1 MKKRILSIFLCLVM
15 VFSLLPFTAS
25 AASAVPI
32 NEETFP
38 DPVFR
43 EYVLKIVG
51 SSVLT
56 EEKAQQIEVLDV
68 SKDNIKKVLGD
79 RAPITSL
86 MGIRYLRYVK
96 DLNCSGQ
103 ELKKTLNLEQNS
115 RVEKLNCSGNRLTD
129 LWFHTGSSLRY
140 LDCSVNQFTAL
151 NLSKNPELTELYC
164 SNNKLTSLDL
174 SANTKLQQIN
184 ASSNKLTALDVRQL
198 PELTHLYLWANHD
211 LKSIDV
217 SKNTK
222 LEFLSVSHC
231 KLTSL
236 DVSHNRKLVE
246 LFVYNNQ
253 LTALDVRSNYLLKTL
268 ACYENQITA
277 LDLSSNVSL
286 EDLGVNDNPITELD
300 LRAQSNLQKLSCS
313 AMKLKKLDV
322 DRCPKLRRLYCN
334 DNQIETLDLRS
345 NKKLETLQCQNNRL
359 SWLDLSSN
367 TALDPRYVDC
377 SGNVYDIKVD
387 ENLQYK
393 VYPDLP
399 CYGATEGTYFT
410 AARASDWTGGT
421 VSKVDGWDVLTLDN
435 RDVKEVTYKYDTGN
449 AKIGKVA
456 FTLKTEVPAKYI
468 TISFDPNGGTG
479 TMKPMRVKAG
489 VGYTLPECTFTPP
502 EGKEFAGWL
511 AVNGNVYPA
520 GHDVFSTYDQS
531 LKATWKDK
539 EVAEVTISFD
549 PNGGTGTMQ
558 PMKVKSGEN
567 FTLPECTFT
576 PPEGKE
582 FAGWLAA
589 NGTVYP
595 AGNVVTS
602 SIDQSFKATWKD
614 KEAETPHK
622 HSYKAVVTAPTCTE
636 KGYTTHTCACG
647 DSYVD
652 TYVDALGHA
661 WDNGKVTKEPTE
673 TETGVKTFTCTRCG
687 ETKTETIPKLT
698 HEHSYKDVVTAPTC
712 TAKGYTTHTCACG
725 DSYVDT
731 YVDALGHAWDSGKV
745 TKQPTA
751 TEAGIRT
758 YTCTR
763 CGETKTETISATGC
777 PSAGFTDVPGEDNW
791 AHAGIDYCVANGL
804 MSGIGNNLFGPKLTT
819 TRAQIVQ
826 ILYNLEGE
834 PKVSGT
840 TPFTDLT
847 QDWYQD
853 AILWAYQ
860 TGVVAGTSS
869 TTFEPDRPVTREQ
882 IAVIL
887 MEYMTRVLKLER
899 TWTPADLSIFPDA
912 GSVSDWAKD
921 AMADAV
927 GLGLISGASNGGQTY
942 LEPQGSATR
951 EQVATILMEFC
962 RNVKK

>member
-1 MKKRILSIFLCLVM
+1 MKKRILSIVLCLVM

-25 AASAVPI
+25 AASAIPI

-56 EEKAQQIEVLDV
+56 EEKARQIEVLDV
-68 SKDNIKKVLGD
+68 SDDNIQEVLGD

-115 RVEKLNCSGNRLTD
+115 RVEKLNCSGNQLTD
-129 LWFHTGSSLRY
+129 LWFHKGSLLRY

-164 SNNKLTSLDL
+164 SSNKLTALDL
-174 SANTKLQQIN
+174 SANTKLQKIVAQTN
-184 ASSNKLTALDVRQL
+184 ALTTLDTRNL
-198 PELTHLYLWANHD
+198 PELTHLYLWGNHD

-222 LEFLSVSHC
+222 LEILSAAHC

-236 DVSHNRKLVE
+236 DVSNNRKLVE
-246 LFVYNNQ
+246 LYVYNNQ
-253 LTALDVRSNYLLKTL
+253 LTALDVRSNYMLKKL
-268 ACYENQITA
+268 GCYENQLTA

-286 EDLGVNDNPITELD
+286 EYLGVNDNPITELN
-300 LRAQSNLQKLSCS
+300 LHPLSNLQELSCYK
-313 AMKLKKLDV
+313 MKLTKLDV
-322 DRCPKLRRLYCN
+322 SRCTELRRLYCN

-345 NKKLETLQCQNNRL
+345 NKKLRALECQNNRL

-511 AVNGNVYPA
+511 AVNGNVSPA

-539 EVAEVTISFD
+539 EAAEVTISFD

-558 PMKVKSGEN
+558 PMKVKAGVD

-576 PPEGKE
+576 PPAGKE
-582 FAGWLAA
+582 FAGWLAV
-589 NGTVYP
+589 NGKVHP
-595 AGNVVTS
+595 AGEVVTS

-614 KEAETPHK
+614 KAEVDVTEMFSDVTKNWAYPGIQYCVTHK
-622 HSYKAVVTAPTCTE
+622 LMGSTGGDKFAPT
-636 KGYTTHTCACG
+636 
-647 DSYVD
+647 
-652 TYVDALGHA
+652 
-661 WDNGKVTKEPTE
+661 
-673 TETGVKTFTCTRCG
+673 
-687 ETKTETIPKLT
+687 
-698 HEHSYKDVVTAPTC
+698 
-712 TAKGYTTHTCACG
+712 
-725 DSYVDT
+725 
-731 YVDALGHAWDSGKV
+731 
-745 TKQPTA
+745 
-751 TEAGIRT
+751 
-758 YTCTR
+758 
-763 CGETKTETISATGC
+763 
-777 PSAGFTDVPGEDNW
+777 
-791 AHAGIDYCVANGL
+791 
-804 MSGIGNNLFGPKLTT
+804 MTT

-834 PKVSGT
+834 PEVSGT

-853 AILWAYQ
+853 AVLWAYQ

-869 TTFEPDRPVTREQ
+869 TTFEPDLPVTREQ

-899 TWTPADLSIFPDA
+899 TWTPADLSVFPDA
-912 GSVSDWAKD
+912 GSVSGWAKD
-921 AMADAV
+921 ALADAV
-927 GLGLISGASNGGQTY
+927 ALGLISGASNGGQTY

-962 RNVKK
+962 KNVKK

>member
-1 MKKRILSIFLCLVM
+1 MKKRILSIVLCLVM

-25 AASAVPI
+25 AASAIPI

-68 SKDNIKKVLGD
+68 SDDNIKEVLGKRD
-79 RAPITSL
+79 PITSL

-115 RVEKLNCSGNRLTD
+115 RVEKLNCSGNQLTG
-129 LWFHTGSSLRY
+129 LWFHKGSSLKY
-140 LDCSVNQFTAL
+140 LTCSVNEFTAL
-151 NLSKNPELTELYC
+151 DLSKCSELIELSC
-164 SNNKLTSLDL
+164 GSNKLTSLDL
-174 SANTKLQQIN
+174 SANTKLQKIS
-184 ASSNKLTALDVRQL
+184 AGSNKLTALDTRNL
-198 PELTHLYLWANHD
+198 PELTYLNLWGNHD

-222 LEFLSVSHC
+222 LEILSACHG

-236 DVSHNRKLVE
+236 NVKNNRKLVE
-246 LFVYNNQ
+246 LYVYNNQ
-253 LTALDVRSNYLLKTL
+253 LTALDVSSNYLLKKL
-268 ACYENQITA
+268 SCYENQITA
-277 LDLSSNVSL
+277 LDLSYNGALESL
-286 EDLGVNDNPITELD
+286 SVNDNPITELN
-300 LRAQSNLQKLSCS
+300 LHPLSNLQQLSCS
-313 AMKLKKLDV
+313 KMKLTKLDV

-345 NKKLETLQCQNNRL
+345 NKKLETLYCQNNRL

-449 AKIGKVA
+449 ARIGKVA

-468 TISFDPNGGTG
+468 
-479 TMKPMRVKAG
+479 
-489 VGYTLPECTFTPP
+489 
-502 EGKEFAGWL
+502 
-511 AVNGNVYPA
+511 
-520 GHDVFSTYDQS
+520 
-531 LKATWKDK
+531 
-539 EVAEVTISFD
+539 TISFD

-582 FAGWLAA
+582 FAGWLAVD
-589 NGTVYP
+589 GTVFP
-595 AGNVVTS
+595 AGDVVISFS
-602 SIDQSFKATWKD
+602 SSVLKATWKD
-614 KEAETPHK
+614 KAE
-622 HSYKAVVTAPTCTE
+622 VDVTE
-636 KGYTTHTCACG
+636 M
-647 DSYVD
+647 
-652 TYVDALGHA
+652 
-661 WDNGKVTKEPTE
+661 
-673 TETGVKTFTCTRCG
+673 
-687 ETKTETIPKLT
+687 
-698 HEHSYKDVVTAPTC
+698 
-712 TAKGYTTHTCACG
+712 
-725 DSYVDT
+725 
-731 YVDALGHAWDSGKV
+731 
-745 TKQPTA
+745 
-751 TEAGIRT
+751 
-758 YTCTR
+758 
-763 CGETKTETISATGC
+763 
-777 PSAGFTDVPGEDNW
+777 FTDVTKNW
-791 AHAGIDYCVANGL
+791 AYPGIQYCVTHQL
-804 MSGIGNNLFGPKLTT
+804 MSGVGGNLFAPKMTT

-847 QDWYQD
+847 QNWYKD
-853 AILWAYQ
+853 AVLWAYQ
-860 TGVVAGTSS
+860 TGVVSGTSA
-869 TTFEPDRPVTREQ
+869 TTFAPDQPVTREQ

-887 MEYMTRVLKLER
+887 MGYAEKVLGVTR
-899 TWTPADLSIFPDA
+899 TWTPADLSVYPDA
-912 GSVSDWAKD
+912 GSVSGWAKD
-921 AMADAV
+921 ALADAV
-927 GLGLISGASNGGQTY
+927 ALGLISGASNGGVTY
-942 LEPQGSATR
+942 LSPKGSATR

-962 RNVKK
+962 KNVKK

>member
-25 AASAVPI
+25 AASAIPI

-68 SKDNIKKVLGD
+68 SKNNIKKVLGD
-79 RAPITSL
+79 RDPITSL

-115 RVEKLNCSGNRLTD
+115 RVERLNCRANQLTGLWFHKGSSLKYLNCS
-129 LWFHTGSSLRY
+129 
-140 LDCSVNQFTAL
+140 VNEFTAL

-184 ASSNKLTALDVRQL
+184 ASSNKLTALDVRHL
-198 PELTHLYLWANHD
+198 SELTHLYLWSNSD
-211 LKSIDV
+211 LRSIDV

-236 DVSHNRKLVE
+236 NVSNNRKLVE

-268 ACYENQITA
+268 DCYENQLTA
-277 LDLSSNVSL
+277 LDLSYNGALESL
-286 EDLGVNDNPITELD
+286 SVNDNPITELN
-300 LRAQSNLQKLSCS
+300 LHPLSNLQKLSCS
-313 AMKLKKLDV
+313 KMKLTKLDV

-359 SWLDLSSN
+359 SWLNLSSN

-387 ENLQYK
+387 ENLQYR

-435 RDVKEVTYKYDTGN
+435 RDVKEVTYKYDAGN

-456 FTLKTEVPAKYI
+456 FTLKTEVPPKYI

-520 GHDVFSTYDQS
+520 GHDVYSTYDQS

-582 FAGWLAA
+582 FAGWLAV
-589 NGTVYP
+589 NGEVYP
-595 AGNVVTS
+595 AGDNVVS
-602 SIDQSFKATWKD
+602 STDSVLKATWKD
-614 KEAETPHK
+614 TTE
-622 HSYKAVVTAPTCTE
+622 VDVT
-636 KGYTTHTCACG
+636 
-647 DSYVD
+647 
-652 TYVDALGHA
+652 
-661 WDNGKVTKEPTE
+661 
-673 TETGVKTFTCTRCG
+673 
-687 ETKTETIPKLT
+687 
-698 HEHSYKDVVTAPTC
+698 
-712 TAKGYTTHTCACG
+712 
-725 DSYVDT
+725 
-731 YVDALGHAWDSGKV
+731 
-745 TKQPTA
+745 QM
-751 TEAGIRT
+751 
-758 YTCTR
+758 
-763 CGETKTETISATGC
+763 
-777 PSAGFTDVPGEDNW
+777 FTDVTKNW
-791 AHAGIDYCVANGL
+791 AYPGIQYCVTH
-804 MSGIGNNLFGPKLTT
+804 GIMGGMGDGTFAPTGTT

-826 ILYNLEGE
+826 ILYNLEGT
-834 PKVSGT
+834 PAVSGT

-847 QDWYQD
+847 ANWYKP

-860 TGVVAGTSS
+860 NNVVAGKSP
-869 TTFEPDRPVTREQ
+869 TTFDPEGPVTREQ

-887 MEYMTRVLKLER
+887 TQYMFNVLKMNR
-899 TWTPADLSIFPDA
+899 TWTPADLSTFPDGA
-912 GSVSDWAKD
+912 NVSSWAKE
-921 AMADAV
+921 AMQDAV
-927 GLGLISGASNGGQTY
+927 ALGLINGTKAPDGKVY
-942 LEPQGSATR
+942 LDPQGSAAR
-951 EQVATILMEFC
+951 QQVATILMNFC
-962 RNVKK
+962 QNVKK

>member
-1 MKKRILSIFLCLVM
+1 MKKRILSIVLCLVM
-15 VFSLLPFTAS
+15 VLSLLPFTAS

-56 EEKAQQIEVLDV
+56 EEKARQIEVLDV
-68 SKDNIKKVLGD
+68 SDDNIKEVLGD

-115 RVEKLNCSGNRLTD
+115 RVEKLNCSGNQLTG

-140 LDCSVNQFTAL
+140 LDCSVNEFTAL
-151 NLSKNPELTELYC
+151 DLSKNPELTELSC
-164 SNNKLTSLDL
+164 SSNKLTSLDL
-174 SANTKLQQIN
+174 SANKKLQKIVAQTN
-184 ASSNKLTALDVRQL
+184 ALTTLDTRNL
-198 PELTHLYLWANHD
+198 PELTDLYLWGNHD
-211 LKSIDV
+211 LRSIDV

-236 DVSHNRKLVE
+236 NVSNNRKLVK
-246 LFVYNNQ
+246 LYVDDNQ
-253 LTALDVRSNYLLKTL
+253 LTALDVSSNYMLKKL
-268 ACYENQITA
+268 GCYENQITA
-277 LDLSSNVSL
+277 LDLSSNVAL
-286 EDLGVNDNPITELD
+286 EYLGVNDNPITELD
-300 LRAQSNLQKLSCS
+300 LHPLSNLQELSCYK
-313 AMKLKKLDV
+313 MKLTKLDV
-322 DRCPKLRRLYCN
+322 SRCTELRRLYCN

-345 NKKLETLQCQNNRL
+345 NKKLETLYCQNNRL
-359 SWLDLSSN
+359 SWLNLSSN

-539 EVAEVTISFD
+539 EVTEVTISFD
-549 PNGGTGTMQ
+549 PNGGTGTMK
-558 PMKVKSGEN
+558 PMKVKSGEK
-567 FTLPECTFT
+567 FKLPECTFT

-582 FAGWLAA
+582 FAGWLAE
-589 NGTVYP
+589 NGKVYP
-595 AGNVVTS
+595 AGEIVS
-602 SIDQSFKATWKD
+602 SVGSSVLKATWKD
-614 KEAETPHK
+614 KAE
-622 HSYKAVVTAPTCTE
+622 VDVT
-636 KGYTTHTCACG
+636 
-647 DSYVD
+647 
-652 TYVDALGHA
+652 
-661 WDNGKVTKEPTE
+661 
-673 TETGVKTFTCTRCG
+673 
-687 ETKTETIPKLT
+687 
-698 HEHSYKDVVTAPTC
+698 
-712 TAKGYTTHTCACG
+712 
-725 DSYVDT
+725 
-731 YVDALGHAWDSGKV
+731 
-745 TKQPTA
+745 QM
-751 TEAGIRT
+751 
-758 YTCTR
+758 
-763 CGETKTETISATGC
+763 
-777 PSAGFTDVPGEDNW
+777 FTDVTKNW
-791 AHAGIDYCVANGL
+791 AYPGIQYCVTH
-804 MSGIGNNLFGPKLTT
+804 GIMGGMGDGTFAPTGTT

-826 ILYNLEGE
+826 ILYNLEGT
-834 PKVSGT
+834 PAVSGT

-847 QDWYQD
+847 ANWYKP

-860 TGVVAGTSS
+860 NNVVAGTSP
-869 TTFEPDRPVTREQ
+869 TTFDPEGPVTREQ

-887 MEYMTRVLKLER
+887 TQYMFHVLKMER
-899 TWTPADLSIFPDA
+899 TWTPADLSTFPDGA
-912 GSVSDWAKD
+912 QVSGWAKE
-921 AMADAV
+921 AMQDAV
-927 GLGLISGASNGGQTY
+927 ALGLINGTKAPDGKVY
-942 LEPQGSATR
+942 LDPQGSAAR
-951 EQVATILMEFC
+951 QQVATILMNFC
-962 RNVKK
+962 QNVKK

>member
-1 MKKRILSIFLCLVM
+1 MKKRILSIVLCLVM

-25 AASAVPI
+25 AASAIPI

-56 EEKAQQIEVLDV
+56 DEKARQIEVLDV
-68 SKDNIKKVLGD
+68 SDDNIKEVLGKRD
-79 RAPITSL
+79 PITSL
-86 MGIRYLRYVK
+86 MGIRYLNYVK

-115 RVEKLNCSGNRLTD
+115 RVEKLNCSGNQLTG
-129 LWFHTGSSLRY
+129 LWFHKGSSLKY
-140 LDCSVNQFTAL
+140 LTCSVNEFTAL
-151 NLSKNPELTELYC
+151 DLSKCSELIELSC
-164 SNNKLTSLDL
+164 GSNKLTSLDL
-174 SANTKLQQIN
+174 SANKKLQKIG
-184 ASSNKLTALDVRQL
+184 AGSNKLTTLDTRNL
-198 PELTHLYLWANHD
+198 PELTYLNLWGNDD
-211 LKSIDV
+211 LTSIDV
-217 SKNTK
+217 SKNPK
-222 LEFLSVSHC
+222 LEILSVAHG

-236 DVSHNRKLVE
+236 NVKNNRKLVE
-246 LFVYNNQ
+246 LYVYNNQ
-253 LTALDVRSNYLLKTL
+253 LTALDVSSNYLLKNL
-268 ACYENQITA
+268 SCYENQLTA
-277 LDLSSNVSL
+277 LDLSSNVALESL
-286 EDLGVNDNPITELD
+286 SVNDNPIAELN
-300 LRAQSNLQKLSCS
+300 LHPLSNLQDLSCS
-313 AMKLKKLDV
+313 KMQLKKLDV

-345 NKKLETLQCQNNRL
+345 NKKLEVLYCQNNRL

-367 TALDPRYVDC
+367 TALDTRYVDC
-377 SGNVYDIKVD
+377 SGNVYGIKVD

-489 VGYTLPECTFTPP
+489 VDYTLPECTFTPP

-511 AVNGNVYPA
+511 AVNGKVYPA
-520 GHDVFSTYDQS
+520 GHSVFSTYDQS

-539 EVAEVTISFD
+539 EVAEVTITFD

-558 PMKVKSGEN
+558 PMKVKSGEE
-567 FTLPECTFT
+567 FELPECTFT

-582 FAGWLAA
+582 FDGWLAE
-589 NGTVYP
+589 NGKVYP
-595 AGNVVTS
+595 AGDIVYSTDDSVL
-602 SIDQSFKATWKD
+602 KATWKD
-614 KEAETPHK
+614 KEAAEITITFDPNGGTGTMQPMKVKSGEAFFLPECAFTPPEGK
-622 HSYKAVVTAPTCTE
+622 EFAGWLASNGNVFPAGTKSFYNRDATFKATWKDKAEVDVTQMFS
-636 KGYTTHTCACG
+636 
-647 DSYVD
+647 D
-652 TYVDALGHA
+652 
-661 WDNGKVTKEPTE
+661 VTK
-673 TETGVKTFTCTRCG
+673 
-687 ETKTETIPKLT
+687 
-698 HEHSYKDVVTAPTC
+698 
-712 TAKGYTTHTCACG
+712 
-725 DSYVDT
+725 
-731 YVDALGHAWDSGKV
+731 
-745 TKQPTA
+745 
-751 TEAGIRT
+751 
-758 YTCTR
+758 
-763 CGETKTETISATGC
+763 
-777 PSAGFTDVPGEDNW
+777 NW
-791 AHAGIDYCVANGL
+791 AYPGIQYCVTHKL
-804 MSGIGNNLFGPKLTT
+804 MSGTGGDKFAPTMTT

-834 PKVSGT
+834 PEVSGT

-853 AILWAYQ
+853 AVLWAYQ
-860 TGVVAGTSS
+860 TGVVAGTGDG
-869 TTFEPDRPVTREQ
+869 TTFDPGLPVTREQ

-887 MEYMTRVLKLER
+887 MEYTDRILNIKR
-899 TWTPADLSIFPDA
+899 TWAPADLSGFPDA
-912 GSVSDWAKD
+912 ASVSGWAKD

-927 GLGLISGASNGGQTY
+927 ALGLISGASNGGQTY
-942 LEPQGSATR
+942 LNPQGSATR

-962 RNVKK
+962 KNVKK

>member
-1 MKKRILSIFLCLVM
+1 MKKRILSIVLCLVM

-25 AASAVPI
+25 AASAIPI

-56 EEKAQQIEVLDV
+56 EEKARQIEVLNV
-68 SKDNIKKVLGD
+68 SASNIKKVLGD

-115 RVEKLNCSGNRLTD
+115 RVEKLNCSGNQLTD
-129 LWFHTGSSLRY
+129 LWFHKGSLLRY

-151 NLSKNPELTELYC
+151 NLSKNPELTELSC
-164 SNNKLTSLDL
+164 SNNKLTALDL
-174 SANTKLQQIN
+174 SANKKLQKIVAQTN
-184 ASSNKLTALDVRQL
+184 ALTTLDTRNL
-198 PELTHLYLWANHD
+198 PELTDLYLWGNHD

-236 DVSHNRKLVE
+236 NVSNNRKLVK
-246 LFVYNNQ
+246 LYVDDNQ
-253 LTALDVRSNYLLKTL
+253 LTALDVRSNYMLKKL
-268 ACYENQITA
+268 GCYENQITA
-277 LDLSSNVSL
+277 LDLSSNVAL
-286 EDLGVNDNPITELD
+286 EYLGVNDNPITELN
-300 LRAQSNLQKLSCS
+300 LHPLSNLQELSCYK
-313 AMKLKKLDV
+313 MKLTKLDV
-322 DRCPKLRRLYCN
+322 SRCPKLRRLYCN

-345 NKKLETLQCQNNRL
+345 NKKLETLYCQNNRL
-359 SWLDLSSN
+359 SWLNLSSN

-410 AARASDWTGGT
+410 AARASGWTGGT

-539 EVAEVTISFD
+539 EVPEVTISFD

-558 PMKVKSGEN
+558 PMKVKSGEE
-567 FTLPECTFT
+567 FELPECTFT

-582 FAGWLAA
+582 FAGWLAVD
-589 NGTVYP
+589 GTVFP
-595 AGNVVTS
+595 AGDNVISFS
-602 SIDQSFKATWKD
+602 SSVLKATWKD
-614 KEAETPHK
+614 TTE
-622 HSYKAVVTAPTCTE
+622 VDVT
-636 KGYTTHTCACG
+636 
-647 DSYVD
+647 
-652 TYVDALGHA
+652 
-661 WDNGKVTKEPTE
+661 
-673 TETGVKTFTCTRCG
+673 
-687 ETKTETIPKLT
+687 
-698 HEHSYKDVVTAPTC
+698 
-712 TAKGYTTHTCACG
+712 
-725 DSYVDT
+725 
-731 YVDALGHAWDSGKV
+731 
-745 TKQPTA
+745 QM
-751 TEAGIRT
+751 
-758 YTCTR
+758 
-763 CGETKTETISATGC
+763 
-777 PSAGFTDVPGEDNW
+777 FTDVTKNW
-791 AHAGIDYCVANGL
+791 AYPGIQYCVTH
-804 MSGIGNNLFGPKLTT
+804 GIMGGMGDGTFAPTGTT

-826 ILYNLEGE
+826 ILYNLEGT
-834 PKVSGT
+834 PAVSGT

-847 QDWYQD
+847 ANWYKP

-860 TGVVAGTSS
+860 NNVVAGTSP
-869 TTFEPDRPVTREQ
+869 TTFDPDQPVTREQ

-887 MEYMTRVLKLER
+887 TQYMFHVLKMER
-899 TWTPADLSIFPDA
+899 TWTPADLSTFPDGA
-912 GSVSDWAKD
+912 QVSGWAKE
-921 AMADAV
+921 AMQDAV
-927 GLGLISGASNGGQTY
+927 ALGLINGTKAPDGKIY
-942 LEPQGSATR
+942 LDPQGSAAR
-951 EQVATILMEFC
+951 QQVATILMNFC
-962 RNVKK
+962 QNVKK

>member
-1 MKKRILSIFLCLVM
+1 MKKRILSIVLCLVM

-25 AASAVPI
+25 AASAIPI

-68 SKDNIKKVLGD
+68 SDDNIKEVLGD

-115 RVEKLNCSGNRLTD
+115 RVEKLNCSGNQLTD
-129 LWFHTGSSLRY
+129 LWFHKGSLLRY

-164 SNNKLTSLDL
+164 SSNKLTALDL
-174 SANTKLQQIN
+174 SANTKLQKIVAQTN
-184 ASSNKLTALDVRQL
+184 ALTTLDTRNL
-198 PELTHLYLWANHD
+198 PELTHLYLWGNHD

-222 LEFLSVSHC
+222 LEILSACHG

-236 DVSHNRKLVE
+236 NVSNNRKLVE
-246 LFVYNNQ
+246 LYVYNNQ
-253 LTALDVRSNYLLKTL
+253 LTALDVRSNYMLKKL
-268 ACYENQITA
+268 GCYENQLTA
-277 LDLSSNVSL
+277 LDLSYNGAL
-286 EDLGVNDNPITELD
+286 EYLGVNDNPITELN
-300 LRAQSNLQKLSCS
+300 LHPLSNLQELSCYK
-313 AMKLKKLDV
+313 MKLTKLDV
-322 DRCPKLRRLYCN
+322 SRCTELRRLYCN

-345 NKKLETLQCQNNRL
+345 NKKLRALECQNNRL

-479 TMKPMRVKAG
+479 TM
-489 VGYTLPECTFTPP
+489 
-502 EGKEFAGWL
+502 
-511 AVNGNVYPA
+511 
-520 GHDVFSTYDQS
+520 
-531 LKATWKDK
+531 
-539 EVAEVTISFD
+539 
-549 PNGGTGTMQ
+549 Q

-582 FAGWLAA
+582 FAGWLAV
-589 NGTVYP
+589 NGKVHP
-595 AGNVVTS
+595 AGEVVTF
-602 SIDQSFKATWKD
+602 SIDQSLKATWKD
-614 KEAETPHK
+614 KAE
-622 HSYKAVVTAPTCTE
+622 VDVT
-636 KGYTTHTCACG
+636 
-647 DSYVD
+647 
-652 TYVDALGHA
+652 
-661 WDNGKVTKEPTE
+661 
-673 TETGVKTFTCTRCG
+673 
-687 ETKTETIPKLT
+687 
-698 HEHSYKDVVTAPTC
+698 
-712 TAKGYTTHTCACG
+712 
-725 DSYVDT
+725 
-731 YVDALGHAWDSGKV
+731 
-745 TKQPTA
+745 QM
-751 TEAGIRT
+751 
-758 YTCTR
+758 
-763 CGETKTETISATGC
+763 
-777 PSAGFTDVPGEDNW
+777 FTDVTKNW
-791 AHAGIDYCVANGL
+791 AYPGIQYCVTHQL
-804 MSGIGNNLFGPKLTT
+804 MSGVGGNLFAPKMTT

-853 AILWAYQ
+853 AVLWAYQ

-869 TTFEPDRPVTREQ
+869 TTFEPDLPVTREQ

-899 TWTPADLSIFPDA
+899 TWTPADLSTFPDA

-921 AMADAV
+921 ALADAV
-927 GLGLISGASNGGQTY
+927 ALGLISGASNGGQTY

-962 RNVKK
+962 KNVKK

>member
-1 MKKRILSIFLCLVM
+1 MKKRILSIVLCLVM

-25 AASAVPI
+25 AASAMPI

-56 EEKAQQIEVLDV
+56 EEKARQIEVLDV
-68 SKDNIKKVLGD
+68 SDDNIQEVLGD
-79 RAPITSL
+79 RDPITSL

-115 RVEKLNCSGNRLTD
+115 RVEKLNCSGNQLTD
-129 LWFHTGSSLRY
+129 LWFHKGSLLRY

-164 SNNKLTSLDL
+164 SSNKLTALDL
-174 SANTKLQQIN
+174 SANTKLQKIVAQTN
-184 ASSNKLTALDVRQL
+184 ALTTLDTRNL
-198 PELTHLYLWANHD
+198 PELTHLYLWGNHD

-222 LEFLSVSHC
+222 LEILSACHG

-236 DVSHNRKLVE
+236 DVSNNRKLVE
-246 LFVYNNQ
+246 LYVYNNQ
-253 LTALDVRSNYLLKTL
+253 LTALDVRSNYMLKKL
-268 ACYENQITA
+268 GCYENQLTA
-277 LDLSSNVSL
+277 LDLSSNVAL
-286 EDLGVNDNPITELD
+286 EYLGVNDNPITELN
-300 LRAQSNLQKLSCS
+300 LHPLSNLQELSCYK
-313 AMKLKKLDV
+313 MKLTKLDV
-322 DRCPKLRRLYCN
+322 SRCTELLKLYCN

-345 NKKLETLQCQNNRL
+345 NKKLRALECQNNRL

-539 EVAEVTISFD
+539 EVTEVTISFD

-582 FAGWLAA
+582 FAGWLAV
-589 NGTVYP
+589 NGNVHP
-595 AGNVVTS
+595 AGEVVTS

-614 KEAETPHK
+614 KAE
-622 HSYKAVVTAPTCTE
+622 VDVTE
-636 KGYTTHTCACG
+636 MFS
-647 DSYVD
+647 D
-652 TYVDALGHA
+652 
-661 WDNGKVTKEPTE
+661 VTK
-673 TETGVKTFTCTRCG
+673 
-687 ETKTETIPKLT
+687 
-698 HEHSYKDVVTAPTC
+698 
-712 TAKGYTTHTCACG
+712 
-725 DSYVDT
+725 
-731 YVDALGHAWDSGKV
+731 
-745 TKQPTA
+745 
-751 TEAGIRT
+751 
-758 YTCTR
+758 
-763 CGETKTETISATGC
+763 
-777 PSAGFTDVPGEDNW
+777 NW
-791 AHAGIDYCVANGL
+791 AYPGIQYCVTHQL
-804 MSGIGNNLFGPKLTT
+804 MSGVGGNLFAPKMTT

-847 QDWYQD
+847 NDWYQD
-853 AILWAYQ
+853 AVLWAYQ
-860 TGVVAGTSS
+860 TGVVVGTSA
-869 TTFEPDRPVTREQ
+869 TTFEPNRLV
-882 IAVIL
+882 
-887 MEYMTRVLKLER
+887 
-899 TWTPADLSIFPDA
+899 
-912 GSVSDWAKD
+912 
-921 AMADAV
+921 
-927 GLGLISGASNGGQTY
+927 
-942 LEPQGSATR
+942 TR

-962 RNVKK
+962 KNVKK